1 MTLKDI
7 SKATG
12 YSLTS
17 IHRAIYNKEGLSPK
31 TREKILKAV
40 ESMGYEVNY
49 IASSLKRKTMNIAFV
64 GKKPRISN
72 DYHYMIAEGVKS
84 AFAQDV
90 GMNITLREYYFDG
103 FLTDLED
110 EECKILSEIYMHD
123 DLDGVV
129 IMPINTGIK
138 LQIAIQKLISK
149 GFPVVLVDDS
159 FEQMDFLC
167 AVEPFNDLIGKTAAE
182 FMSQICRPGKVLVA
196 LGNPSSN
203 GQMENYESFLGYL
216 KEYNVPITC
225 ISVQDSYDKE
235 KLVERLVTLID
246 DEVVGL
252 YTVCESNTPAICK
265 AALASGRE
273 GLKVLGCDL
282 SPDNKTYL
290 EKGVLS
296 GILDMNSY
304 LQGFLAMRVLL
315 EYILKNIPPKASVL
329 SVPVRLVLRSS
340 LEFFKGEYSAGI
352 SIVTRPHA
360 LP

>member
-31 TREKILKAV
+31 TREKILEAV
-40 ESMGYEVNY
+40 KSMGYEVNY
-49 IASSLKRKTMNIAFV
+49 IASSLKRKTLNIAFI

-84 AFAQDV
+84 AFSQDV
-90 GMNITLREYYFDG
+90 GMNIALQEYYFDG
-103 FLTDLED
+103 TLMDLED

-129 IMPINTGIK
+129 IMPTNTGVK
-138 LQIAIQKLISK
+138 LQFAIQKLISK

-182 FMSQICRPGKVLVA
+182 FMSQICQSGKVLVA

-216 KEYNVPITC
+216 QEHNAPISCITVP
-225 ISVQDSYDKE
+225 DLNDKE
-235 KLVERLVTLID
+235 KLVEKLVELID

-265 AALASGRE
+265 AAIASGRVD
-273 GLKVLGCDL
+273 LKVLGCDL
-282 SPDNKTYL
+282 SPDNKKYL
-290 EKGVLS
+290 GEGILS

-315 EYILKNIPPKASVL
+315 EYILKNITPKASIL

-340 LEFFKGEYSAGI
+340 LEFFGGEYSAGI
-352 SIVTRPHA
+352 SIATRSHVVH
-360 LP
+360 